1 MGAGLGK
8 GKGRALWACSPC
20 VLGSAWMMISAGC
33 LGQPVEGR
41 AVHSGVGFRFAGSIS
56 VQPGPALAQ
65 APRWEGSVEVSIL
78 GSTWKIHVR
87 NQTQKQEFLYGC
99 DGTNVY
105 VIQAFLKPGF
115 GAGGPVLNGSVYP
128 GQLPPD
134 PLPQVW
140 GLWWAWCS
148 GPWTARQSAG
158 PDGLIPLPSGVLP
171 PTNSATSVA
180 ERARW
185 LPLEPGGRFPHRVEV
200 LTLTA
205 GAPSRPGPN
214 MSGAKP
220 SVILRVIRTGIRAG
234 AAVPTGWVYELYGVR
249 GAARGAEREPLWVL
263 NCEAETVEPLDHLDP
278 LPNRDDPVQT
288 IRVSDYRFHDPER
301 RIPLTYR
308 MTGWHWFTDAQDPNL
323 LQLWENQRATLER
336 LRSRP
341 RLPYG
346 VVLVLFLSLLASPL
360 LFRSIRSFL
369 AESLIRT
376 LKD

>member
-1 MGAGLGK
+1 MSAGLGK
-8 GKGRALWACSPC
+8 GEGRALWACSPC
-20 VLGSAWMMISAGC
+20 VLGFAWMMISAGC

-148 GPWTARQSAG
+148 GSWVARQGATVER
-158 PDGLIPLPSGVLP
+158 LVPLPPNVFAPKSGEGSF
-171 PTNSATSVA
+171 T

-185 LPLEPGGRFPHRVEV
+185 CPLAPEGLFPHKVEV
-200 LTLTA
+200 FTLA
-205 GAPSRPGPN
+205 VEASSRPGRDVAQTNPAVLLQV
-214 MSGAKP
+214 S
-220 SVILRVIRTGIRAG
+220 RTGRCAG
-234 AAVPTGWVYELYGVR
+234 VAVPVAWVYELR
-249 GAARGAEREPLWVL
+249 GMRPEMRRAESAPFWSVSYDGDL
-263 NCEAETVEPLDHLDP
+263 VEPLNHLDP
-278 LPNRDDPVQT
+278 LPRWGGEEQT
-288 IRVSDYRFHDPER
+288 VRVSDYRFEDTERGVPLSYKMKGWRWLVDARDPELVRLWEEQQATFR
-301 RIPLTYR
+301 RI
-308 MTGWHWFTDAQDPNL
+308 Q
-323 LQLWENQRATLER
+323 
-336 LRSRP
+336 SRP
-341 RLPYG
+341 SLPYG
-346 VVLVLFLSLLASPL
+346 VVLVLFLGLFLCPL
-360 LFRSIRSFL
+360 LSRTMRRFL
-369 AESLIRT
+369 AGLLGLRPEG
-376 LKD
+376 